1 MVKSRKI
8 RVFTRFKKKKN
19 EEEKVE
25 IEMETQQRQP
35 LKTVEDL
42 HQEVDEVTQVMHQNL
57 VKIRDREGKLDTL
70 VDKSERL
77 EEGTNQFAVVT
88 SKARKE
94 TLAAC
99 ASETFDYD
107 WSFDIFT
114 FNTIGNCY
122 HNHLMEKWY
131 NIC

>member
-77 EEGTNQFAVVT
+77 EEGVFLT
-88 SKARKE
+88 
-94 TLAAC
+94 C
-99 ASETFDYD
+99 
-107 WSFDIFT
+107 
-114 FNTIGNCY
+114 
-122 HNHLMEKWY
+122 
-131 NIC
+131 

>member
-25 IEMETQQRQP
+25 IEMETQLQQP

-77 EEGTNQFAVVT
+77 EEGVFLT
-88 SKARKE
+88 
-94 TLAAC
+94 C
-99 ASETFDYD
+99 
-107 WSFDIFT
+107 
-114 FNTIGNCY
+114 
-122 HNHLMEKWY
+122 
-131 NIC
+131 